1 MCPAYSPGPSSI
13 AIIRRPLLPRKA
25 HSSPAVVSHR
35 QGGGAPVLTRDGEH
49 VGGRAQGARVRGH
62 LTTRHRHPL
71 TCPICSSSA
80 STPTGWKIGTIP
92 RYKDVRGGEKIQF
105 ETRSGL
111 REQTRRSSRRLVNSK
126 GVTFAF
132 TNQLESVSSQR
143 RRSNGGFI
151 PAVDSI
157 RLRWD
162 WDVVGFNDGIWT
174 VTNQAPEIQKLNSK
188 LQRFCTWWELGSVEP
203 TWEFEYCPDI
213 FCSIS

>member
-1 MCPAYSPGPSSI
+1 MFTVEQNILVCPAYSPGPSSI

-35 QGGGAPVLTRDGEH
+35 QGGGARFLTRDGEH

-80 STPTGWKIGTIP
+80 STPTGWKIRTIP
-92 RYKDVRGGEKIQF
+92 RHKDVRGGEKIQF

-143 RRSNGGFI
+143 PRSNGGFI

-162 WDVVGFNDGIWT
+162 
-174 VTNQAPEIQKLNSK
+174 
-188 LQRFCTWWELGSVEP
+188 
-203 TWEFEYCPDI
+203 
-213 FCSIS
+213 

>member
-1 MCPAYSPGPSSI
+1 MW
-13 AIIRRPLLPRKA
+13 
-25 HSSPAVVSHR
+25 
-35 QGGGAPVLTRDGEH
+35 GGGPLVLELEDTWQPDIDTLWH
-49 VGGRAQGARVRGH
+49 VPFVH
-62 LTTRHRHPL
+62 LQPQRQL
-71 TCPICSSSA
+71 AGS
-80 STPTGWKIGTIP
+80 IGTIP

-188 LQRFCTWWELGSVEP
+188 LHRFCTWRELGSYKP